1 MSGRRKKERVIETPG
16 RDKGKIFILTEMD
29 AIRGDRWATQ
39 ASRLIADALVAG
51 AAAEAAASGMA
62 GLAVVAQPVLGN
74 SASMTPSQVQEAL
87 RISQALQDP
96 SLDEWWGCVQFQP
109 ANRALAPQFIIQ
121 GDGCQIE
128 EISTITLLR
137 RDVLDLH
144 LGFFTT
150 ESTSTTKM
158 PSPVRKRKGSFGTPM

>member
-16 RDKGKIFILTEMD
+16 RDKGKLFILTEMD

-39 ASRLIADALVAG
+39 ASRLIADAVVAG
-51 AAAEAAASGMA
+51 AASEPPGGMA
-62 GLAVVAQPVLGN
+62 GLAVAAQPVLGQ
-74 SASMTPSQVQEAL
+74 SAEMTPAQVLEAL

-109 ANRALAPQFIIQ
+109 ANRQLAPQTIIQ

-128 EISTITLLR
+128 EIGTITQLR

-144 LGFFTT
+144 LGFFTQ
-150 ESTSTTKM
+150 ESTSTTKT
-158 PSPVRKRKGSFGTPM
+158 PSPVRKRRASFGTPM